1 MPCGQARGDGHL
13 RCNIFLCSRMRVEV
27 FSVRMRRQR
36 AHPQMIPSSGL
47 SILFL
52 TDFGRTCAFQMNSTV
67 STTHGL
73 IPTHATGTTITT
85 FFRSRI
91 FSTKAQVTF
100 IQIKNYIR
108 RLTQGAQSFPTF
120 TIRSIPSIFGVYLD
134 LFLGPL

>member
-1 MPCGQARGDGHL
+1 
-13 RCNIFLCSRMRVEV
+13 MRVEV

-120 TIRSIPSIFGVYLD
+120 TIRSIPSIFGVYLY
-134 LFLGPL
+134 LFSGPL